1 METAVAKLNFLLF
14 VAVGCPKMS
23 RGTRGRRGALLMSH
37 AAAVVVC
44 LVAVFGSNRR
54 NTTAAAAQGASS
66 GGGGCDFLPLQ
77 APSVAALQAQGLW
90 AGVDAA
96 LQDVGQLV
104 QAAADNHSGTGFAVV
119 VSYRGETV
127 LQTGAGV
134 ARLLPNGSAVAP
146 DADRSVWRLGSLTK
160 LFTALLLARRVDEA
174 GSGSN
179 TTSAASSLSYDTPL
193 SDLIPGFA
201 PVGATP
207 AQVRGVTLGALAGQL
222 GGIVREPPRP
232 CLVDQSDCNV
242 TTAEMLPSVN
252 ALPLL
257 WAPGVR
263 PSYSNLVRECVR
275 GVSERVRHWLGERVR
290 K

>member
-1 METAVAKLNFLLF
+1 M
-14 VAVGCPKMS
+14 
-23 RGTRGRRGALLMSH
+23 
-37 AAAVVVC
+37 
-44 LVAVFGSNRR
+44 
-54 NTTAAAAQGASS
+54 
-66 GGGGCDFLPLQ
+66 
-77 APSVAALQAQGLW
+77 AALQAQGLW

-104 QAAADNHSGTGFAVV
+104 QAATANHSGIGFAVV

-134 ARLLPNGSAVAP
+134 ARLLPNGTAVAP
-146 DADRSVWRLGSLTK
+146 DADRTVWRLGSLTK

-174 GSGSN
+174 GSGSS
-179 TTSAASSLSYDTPL
+179 TTSRSDAASRLSYDTPL

-201 PVGATP
+201 PVGASA

-222 GGIVREPPRP
+222 AGIVREPPRP
-232 CLVDQSDCNV
+232 CVADQSDCNV
-242 TTAEMLPSVN
+242 TTAEVLPSIN

-263 PSYSNLVRECVR
+263 PSYSNLVRECVS
-275 GVSERVRHWLGERVR
+275 G
-290 K
+290 